1 MVFLGNVL
9 IPNQLSKD
17 SRTKVEHHAV
27 RHPMILLVIGAA
39 VLHSVCANRRR
50 GERHA
55 SNGHGPG
62 RRPHTRTVTRTG
74 FEAQVPRLP
83 PPASRH
89 RQVDRGRASRT
100 GVAAA
105 GVGARTLR
113 DWVMRYNA
121 DGLDGLRDSARS
133 GRPPNLEGGQAEEVA
148 SWLEAG
154 PDPDAGGP
162 SRWTVADI
170 RARIADSFGVAY
182 TLEGTRQL
190 VRRTGFRHMSPRPV
204 HPRADPLERE
214 GFRRDFSR
222 LAREAVPDGVA
233 PEDVLVYFQDEAR
246 IGQKGMLSRVWARK
260 GTRPRVARDHRY
272 GYVYLFSAACPAT
285 GDAVGHVCGRANT
298 AEMNRH
304 LREIGERVPAGRHAL
319 VVLDGAGWHRSRDL
333 VTPANVSLL
342 RLPPCS
348 PELNPVET
356 LFSVLKHRHF
366 ANRVFGSAEH
376 VRETVERVWDAF
388 IRRKGEVS
396 RIATREWAVP

>member
-1 MVFLGNVL
+1 MPAKVMVRRTDHTPG
-9 IPNQLSKD
+9 QLRELARKHKFRD
-17 SRTKVEHHAV
+17 CRRRMRAIALVMEDGLSR
-27 RHPMILLVIGAA
+27 AA
-39 VLHSVCANRRR
+39 V
-50 GERHA
+50 A
-55 SNGHGPG
+55 SG
-62 RRPHTRTVTRTG
+62 
-74 FEAQVPRLP
+74 
-83 PPASRH
+83 
-89 RQVDRGRASRT
+89 
-100 GVAAA
+100 A

-113 DWVMRYNA
+113 DWIVRYNA
-121 DGLDGLRDSARS
+121 DGLDGLRDAARP
-133 GRPPNLEGGQAEEVA
+133 GAPPKLESGQAEEVA
-148 SWLEAG
+148 SWLDEG

-162 SRWTVADI
+162 SRWTVADV
-170 RARIADSFGVAY
+170 RKRIADSFGVAY
-182 TLEGTRQL
+182 TLEGARRL
-190 VRRTGFRHMSPRPV
+190 VRRLGFRHMSPRPV
-204 HPRADPLERE
+204 HPRADPAARE
-214 GFRRDFSR
+214 GFRRDSVR

-272 GYVYLFSAACPAT
+272 GHLYLFPSACPET

-298 AEMNRH
+298 AETDRH

-342 RLPPCS
+342 RLPPYS

-376 VRETVERVWDAF
+376 VREVVEHVWDAF
-388 IRRKGEVS
+388 IRRKGEVT
-396 RIATREWAVP
+396 RITTREWAVP